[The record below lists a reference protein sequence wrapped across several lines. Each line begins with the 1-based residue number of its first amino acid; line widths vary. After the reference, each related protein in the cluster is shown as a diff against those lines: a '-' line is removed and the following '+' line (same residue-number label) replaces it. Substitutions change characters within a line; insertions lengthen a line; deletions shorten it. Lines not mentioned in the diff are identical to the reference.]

1 MAKTAEELELEKQ
14 QSDAVL
20 KANTEALREE
30 AIRESND
37 ALATKALEQTH
48 ADEASA
54 LADNN
59 QSQYDNLGQIIGD
72 IQGKIDAAKKKDEA
86 AVKRENAYRYISG
99 LGDTLS
105 SVANLVGTA
114 HGASNQ
120 QQTYNSHAVVQKA
133 EQARKERK
141 LEMDDLNKRL
151 EEMSARQ
158 RDLKA
163 AGSLAEAQLK
173 AKQDRERFQ
182 LATQQRKDAEAARR
196 YADTQRHTAAR
207 EARADWQADRAFKAQ
222 QEQWNKSYSLQLQK
236 FNKDQEGKNYNFT
249 FSDGSIDIPKEKIND
264 VNIERIFQMLPA
276 EVRDQIKGE
285 AYTEYE
291 TDEYGTSVRK
301 TGHKA
306 PSLSQKLAAIGAS
319 ADENPAIKDELR
331 RLAGQTIPNSPASE
345 ESASG
350 DKWGAFKVNNTT
362 SAAPAPAPA
371 STPAQPFYW
380 NEKEKKRVENVE
392 EAKNA
397 QKNYIASL
405 YK

>member
-14 QSDAVL
+14 QSNAVL

-133 EQARKERK
+133 EEARKARK

-151 EEMSARQ
+151 EEMTARQ
-158 RDLKA
+158 RELKA

-182 LATQQRKDAEAARR
+182 LQTQQRKEAESARR
-196 YADTQRHTAAR
+196 YADTQKHAAAR
-207 EARADWQADRAFKAQ
+207 EARADWQADRAFNAQ
-222 QEQWNKSYSLQLQK
+222 QEQIKQAQENWQK
-236 FNKDQEGKNYNFT
+236 TYNMQYAKFKDEQNSRNYNFT
-249 FSDGSIDIPKEKIND
+249 LADGSIDIPKDKLNE
-264 VNIERIFQMLPA
+264 VNVERIFQMLPD
-276 EVRDQIKGE
+276 EIKNNIKGE
-285 AYTEYE
+285 QYTEIVPADDPTME
-291 TDEYGTSVRK
+291 PTRK
-301 TGHKA
+301 TSYKA
-306 PSLSQKLAAIGAS
+306 PSLAQKLAAIGAY
-319 ADENPAIKDELR
+319 ADSNEAIRNELK
-331 RLAGQTIPNSPASE
+331 RLVPPKGKSGRDWSNRE
-345 ESASG
+345 E
-350 DKWGAFKVNNTT
+350 
-362 SAAPAPAPA
+362 
-371 STPAQPFYW
+371 
-380 NEKEKKRVENVE
+380 
-392 EAKNA
+392 
-397 QKNYIASL
+397 
-405 YK
+405 

>member
-48 ADEASA
+48 SDEASA

-173 AKQDRERFQ
+173 AKQDKEKFALQREQNKAALEADRYNREVARKAEEAETARQFQ
-182 LATQQRKDAEAARR
+182 AQQAELNRKHQTAMNNADNATSLARTTSSGKGEEFNLGNGEFVSVPKDRMNEYNITELYDMVPDSVKKTAGRPKIDAYGEVIGYYPPTQKEMLQAINRAAQNDPKIKDAIRNLGAA
-196 YADTQRHTAAR
+196 ATEGDTKPSRP
-207 EARADWQADRAFKAQ
+207 K
-222 QEQWNKSYSLQLQK
+222 
-236 FNKDQEGKNYNFT
+236 
-249 FSDGSIDIPKEKIND
+249 ID
-264 VNIERIFQMLPA
+264 
-276 EVRDQIKGE
+276 
-285 AYTEYE
+285 Y
-291 TDEYGTSVRK
+291 
-301 TGHKA
+301 
-306 PSLSQKLAAIGAS
+306 
-319 ADENPAIKDELR
+319 
-331 RLAGQTIPNSPASE
+331 
-345 ESASG
+345 
-350 DKWGAFKVNNTT
+350 
-362 SAAPAPAPA
+362 
-371 STPAQPFYW
+371 
-380 NEKEKKRVENVE
+380 
-392 EAKNA
+392 
-397 QKNYIASL
+397 
-405 YK
+405 